1 MSDREGNMRFE
12 AEIKEV
18 KSKKLASLDLEYRVI
33 FTTNNPEVLS
43 LGAINPETMV
53 VVEVTPDA

>member
-1 MSDREGNMRFE
+1 MNFQ

-33 FTTNNPEVLS
+33 FTTSDPTVLS
-43 LGAINPETMV
+43 LGAVSPDSLVT
-53 VVEVTPDA
+53 VEVTTHA

>member
-1 MSDREGNMRFE
+1 MALKFD

-43 LGAINPETMV
+43 LGAVSPETMV
-53 VVEVTPDA
+53 TVEVTPNA

>member
-1 MSDREGNMRFE
+1 MRFD

-33 FTTNNPEVLS
+33 FTTSNPEVLS
-43 LGAINPETMV
+43 LGAVSPDSLVT
-53 VVEVTPDA
+53 VEVTVNG

>member
-1 MSDREGNMRFE
+1 MEFE

-18 KSKKLASLDLEYRVI
+18 KSKKLASLDLEYRVV

-43 LGAINPETMV
+43 LGAVSPESLVTV
-53 VVEVTPDA
+53 KVTPHA